1 VPPILAHRPFL
12 RATVTN
18 FFFFSAL
25 NGFVLLP
32 LFIQQLGGSE
42 VEIGLVMGLYAAVG
56 IVVQPVIGP
65 WVDALGRK
73 PFMLLGV
80 GLLLASTLVA
90 LVARGIGWL
99 AVVRVLQG
107 LGFSA
112 FFVANYT
119 YVIDLVPPAERGWA
133 LGIYGVSGLM
143 AMALA
148 PFVGEIVIRLLG
160 FRAFFTTC
168 GLLAL
173 VAAVM
178 VWRLRERSRG
188 ELVPVRGWA
197 WARAGLEDLFHRH
210 MVVTVFFGLGAG
222 AIFTFMPTFAES
234 LGVTTTALFYTAYA
248 GAAMA
253 VRILGGRLIDT
264 RGRRAVIVP
273 SMFVQV
279 AATALLASLGL
290 VTWRGVPPPTLPVLF
305 LAGLLSGGAHGFLYP
320 GLTALVADTAPEA
333 RRGAVVGVFSAV
345 FLVGNAGGSFVFGYV
360 AHGLGYGLMWAVVSA
375 VLLVGAV
382 WSLGLAEPA
391 GRLRLP

>member
-1 VPPILAHRPFL
+1 VK
-12 RATVTN
+12 
-18 FFFFSAL
+18 
-25 NGFVLLP
+25 
-32 LFIQQLGGSE
+32 QLGGSE

-305 LAGLLSGGAHGFLYP
+305 PPACSPAVPTASSIPVSPRWWPTRRRRRGGAPWSGCSARSSWSATP
-320 GLTALVADTAPEA
+320 GAPSCSATWRMASATA
-333 RRGAVVGVFSAV
+333 
-345 FLVGNAGGSFVFGYV
+345 
-360 AHGLGYGLMWAVVSA
+360 
-375 VLLVGAV
+375 
-382 WSLGLAEPA
+382 
-391 GRLRLP
+391 